1 MKMISTCN
9 VHKVN
14 QIPDSMFRSVL
25 PSHQS
30 RKVYQPN
37 SGCFQGWSGFFRSQ
51 VKPGKPGVT
60 RNISQQITQVLK
72 PNMSR
77 NHEVGYLAEGCLRWC
92 ASVMRLVELWYRG
105 INPRKNYAYPR
116 SSKKCGKQPLR
127 TFVSRAFL
135 RAEPRGTRFRAHLR
149 PEPKRARRPVLWAS
163 RKRGKQ
169 IATI

>member
-77 NHEVGYLAEGCLRWC
+77 NHEVGYRVEWRCS
-92 ASVMRLVELWYRG
+92 SVMRLEGCFLGITPVRTTDHIRG
-105 INPRKNYAYPR
+105 SLHTKCYPDDY
-116 SSKKCGKQPLR
+116 G
-127 TFVSRAFL
+127 
-135 RAEPRGTRFRAHLR
+135 
-149 PEPKRARRPVLWAS
+149 
-163 RKRGKQ
+163 
-169 IATI
+169 